1 MDDRTTTPT
10 TTAEVTRGQH
20 NADFKASPSSKPL
33 HRFLQKEPQSLGVV
47 IGICG
52 CAELIMGCILFRQTV
67 TNSSDIYVPFC
78 QGALFLTCGILS
90 VYTGACP
97 SKKMV
102 TVCLSMY
109 VMSILGVMVSCCYRI
124 HCFVFYA
131 YISRQ
136 PLVDSQWGYSE
147 VMQLFATEC
156 ILFTFSAC
164 VAVLLIFLS
173 AVARLALKSTN
184 TQLKKSLVMAEKM
197 VFSVTESWESQCYS
211 A

>member
-1 MDDRTTTPT
+1 MDDRTSTPT
-10 TTAEVTRGQH
+10 TTTEVTRGQQ
-20 NADFKASPSSKPL
+20 NADLKVSPSSKPL

-52 CAELIMGCILFRQTV
+52 CAELIMGCIFFGETV
-67 TNSSDIYVPFC
+67 TNSGDVYVPFW

-109 VMSILGVMVSCCYRI
+109 VMSILGVIVSCGYRI
-124 HCFVFYA
+124 HSIRYPD
-131 YISRQ
+131 ISRLS
-136 PLVDSQWGYSE
+136 LVDPQWAYNE
-147 VMQLFATEC
+147 MRQLLATQC

-184 TQLKKSLVMAEKM
+184 TQVIFQRISTPQ
-197 VFSVTESWESQCYS
+197 SDTTSQQ
-211 A
+211 

>member
-1 MDDRTTTPT
+1 MDDRTSTPT
-10 TTAEVTRGQH
+10 TTSEVTRGQQ
-20 NADFKASPSSKPL
+20 NADLKVSPSSKPL
-33 HRFLQKEPQSLGVV
+33 HRFLQKEPQSLGVA

-52 CAELIMGCILFRQTV
+52 CAELIMGCILFRENV
-67 TNSSDIYVPFC
+67 TSSGDLYVPFW

-109 VMSILGVMVSCCYRI
+109 VMAILGVFVSCGYRI
-124 HCFVFYA
+124 HGFFFYA
-131 YISRQ
+131 FIIWQSLAD
-136 PLVDSQWGYSE
+136 PVGYSR
-147 VMQLFATEC
+147 VMQLFALEG

-164 VAVLLIFLS
+164 VAVILIFLS
-173 AVARLALKSTN
+173 VVAHRALKSTN
-184 TQLKKSLVMAEKM
+184 TQLKKRLVMAEKM

-211 A
+211 D